1 MNLSQDTGFGSLFYY
16 PPASNAPADLQNVS
30 NDLFSALQAEAQYPA
45 VHTLF
50 EHNLSTI
57 VNGYSQEFDE
67 EMVPA
72 PPSAPILPATTNG
85 MQIKHPVEAA
95 PLTVSGFT
103 GMTMVRLPLLQ
114 FLFTQASG

>member
-1 MNLSQDTGFGSLFYY
+1 MNLSQDTGFGSLFFY
-16 PPASNAPADLQNVS
+16 PPASNAPTDVQKVS

-50 EHNLSTI
+50 KHYLSTKI
-57 VNGYSQEFDE
+57 NGYSQDFDE

-72 PPSAPILPATTNG
+72 PPSAPTLPATTNTT
-85 MQIKHPVEAA
+85 QLKHPVEVA

-103 GMTMVRLPLLQ
+103 GMTMVRSPLVQ
-114 FLFTQASG
+114 FLFTQVSG